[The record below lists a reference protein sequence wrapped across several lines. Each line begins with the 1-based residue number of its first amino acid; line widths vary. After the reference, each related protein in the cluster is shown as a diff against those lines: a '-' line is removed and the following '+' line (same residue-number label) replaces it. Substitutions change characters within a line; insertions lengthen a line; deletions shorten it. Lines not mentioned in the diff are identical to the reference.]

1 MMSAAARTVIGGRFI
16 IRVCARKQ
24 SDVTPEFCHSQID
37 PVPNFVLPTLQPTT
51 YELVINL
58 KTAKAI
64 GIDIALALLSRAD
77 EVIE

>member
-1 MMSAAARTVIGGRFI
+1 MSAATMTVIGGRFI

-37 PVPNFVLPTLQPTT
+37 PPNFVLPTLQPTT

-64 GIDIALALLSRAD
+64 GIDIALALLSSAN

>member
-1 MMSAAARTVIGGRFI
+1 MMSAATITVIGGRF

-24 SDVTPEFCHSQID
+24 SDVTPEFCYSQID

-64 GIDIALALLSRAD
+64 GIDIALALLSRGD

>member
-1 MMSAAARTVIGGRFI
+1 MTVIGGRFI
-16 IRVCARKQ
+16 IRA
-24 SDVTPEFCHSQID
+24 PEFCHSQTD

-64 GIDIALALLSRAD
+64 GIDIALALLSRGD
-77 EVIE
+77 EV